1 MIEKALE
8 GLPALVEQLG
18 NKKFLLC
25 SQVQMVDFLLF
36 EAIETVLALC
46 NDKRI
51 FYYYPKLEAYFYR
64 MKALP
69 GLCEYM
75 DSDKFLAEPFFIPDC
90 KVVMRY
96 PFPIRGE
103 EKPLVTITGITG
115 YVGSHVA
122 KLFLQDGG
130 FRVRGTVRDPNNQAK
145 LAPIQQAFGQELFD
159 KMELVAADL
168 LDDGS
173 LGRAISGSTYVIH
186 VASPVGSSMK
196 DEADFVKP
204 AVTGTKSVLK
214 ACKASGV
221 QRLVIT
227 SSFLTLN
234 DPAIKPSTGCLIDE
248 SYWNDV
254 KENTNGAWLAMLGK
268 AKLLAEKAAWEYQ

>member
-1 MIEKALE
+1 
-8 GLPALVEQLG
+8 
-18 NKKFLLC
+18 
-25 SQVQMVDFLLF
+25 MVDFLFF

-75 DSDKFLAEPFFIPDC
+75 DSDKFLAEPFFTQDC

-96 PFPIRGE
+96 PFPARGE

-115 YVGSHVA
+115 YIGSHVA

-130 FRVRGTVRDPNNQAK
+130 FRVRGTVRDLNNQAK

-159 KMELVAADL
+159 KMDLVAADL
-168 LDDGS
+168 LDDAS
-173 LGRAISGSTYVIH
+173 LARAISGSTYVIH
-186 VASPVGSSMK
+186 VASPVDSWMK
-196 DEADFVKP
+196 NEDDFVTP

-214 ACKASGV
+214 ACKANGV

-234 DPAIKPSTGCLIDE
+234 DPAIKPETGCLIDE

-254 KENTNGAWLAMLGK
+254 KENTNGNWLAMLGK